1 MEELTNNEEYRH
13 VRILLDEEQQR
24 ELLPAERL
32 QEWQG
37 KKLIFFGSKGEFGQ
51 LVALAVFS
59 VSVVHGE
66 EMELEYIEVA
76 MECQGEGLAQQ
87 LLDFCASSFKN
98 SGIRS
103 IYVKCVAS
111 MDKVAG
117 WYDFFRKG
125 KFMPVLCCGHQL
137 TYDVGDLR
145 TCELMRYGT
154 DLIGVF
160 GAKLRKY
167 ETHLDTLVKQ
177 FLQQHKGFLIRQGAY
192 DPQYSRICWDE
203 DQVKGVVCLKQ
214 MDEKTVVMTGCCVET
229 DGNGKYLYAAL
240 LYSALRELCAVVD
253 DDVRFVLQ
261 LYRPVYYALVK
272 KMLGE
277 PGRDLIVQEYVR
289 KLA

>member
-13 VRILLDEEQQR
+13 ARILLNEDKRR
-24 ELLPAERL
+24 ELLPADRL

-37 KKLIFFGSKGEFGQ
+37 KKLIFFGSKGEFSQ

-59 VSVVHGE
+59 ASALHSE

-76 MECQGEGLAQQ
+76 TECQGEGLAQQ
-87 LLDFCASSFKN
+87 LLDFCASTFKKN
-98 SGIRS
+98 GIRS
-103 IYVKCVAS
+103 IYAKCVAS
-111 MDKVAG
+111 MDKIAG
-117 WYDFFRKG
+117 WYDFFIKG

-137 TYDVGDLR
+137 VYDIGNLR
-145 TCELMRYGT
+145 TCELMRHGT
-154 DLIGVF
+154 DLMGIF
-160 GAKLRKY
+160 GTKLRKY
-167 ETHLDTLVKQ
+167 EIHMDTLVKQ
-177 FLQQHKGFLIRQGAY
+177 FLQQQKGFLLRQGAY
-192 DPQYSRICWDE
+192 DPRYSRVCWDE

-214 MDEKTVVMTGCCVET
+214 LDAKTVVVTGCCVEMT
-229 DGNGKYLYAAL
+229 GNGNYLYAAL

-261 LYRPVYYALVK
+261 LYRLEHYDLVK

-277 PGRDLIVQEYVR
+277 PIRDLILQEYVR